1 MKNRYCMIFN
11 THSGLRDKHAF
22 LSPSNYHW
30 LNYDDQKLEARFHT
44 VVAARRGT
52 DLHALAHEA
61 IRLNVKLSRGNQA
74 LSTYVN
80 DAIGYKMTCE
90 QILYFS
96 DNCFGTTDTISFR
109 RNKLRI
115 HDLKTG
121 ITATSEKQLEVYAAL
136 FCLEYGIDPFGIE
149 IELRIYQRDDIRI
162 FEPIPEAIVYIME
175 KIVDFD
181 QQIELIKE
189 ANW

>member
-1 MKNRYCMIFN
+1 MIFN